1 MKVLFLVHGYPPELC
16 GGTERHV
23 QQLAEWIADC
33 EPGAELDTDE
43 KRHEVVVCAG
53 TLKGGPG
60 ATESWEEQATSRGAA
75 IRVLRLPRTDLY
87 YDHWQKSSSPAIHA
101 RVRELIRVERPDVVS
116 VHHWTRLSR
125 DLVLAAAREGVPA
138 TVHLHDYWTS
148 CPIAFRVKPAD
159 GSFCESSPNG
169 MVCPPCAGAL
179 PPFTPWVRTEEHFIA
194 LAERQ
199 ADLQRELKLA
209 RIVSA
214 PSRAHAE
221 AAARFMDGAL
231 DANAVRIQAPRG
243 ASGSGDER
251 TSQVSGPPWIL
262 AHWGGLSRL
271 KGTDLLF
278 EAVAALSDPFAVRLM
293 LAGNEER
300 PGFLDDLHA
309 RFPQV
314 AFDNHGPFDADG
326 SGTGH
331 PQDAHAAVFPTRA
344 HESFGMVVNEAL
356 RSGLPCAVADIPA
369 FRERL
374 REGTGVR
381 FFASRSANALRD
393 VLQSWVDDPA
403 SLTALRDRVGEAQ
416 SALDELTHG
425 SGSVTESDYR
435 ALLEETAALGPP
447 DPASLPPEDWYSDR
461 IKQHALEEWDRRLSE
476 CSGQELG
483 LE

>member
-23 QQLAEWIADC
+23 QQLAEWIAFM
-33 EPGAELDTDE
+33 DE
-43 KRHEVVVCAG
+43 CHEVVVCAG
-53 TLKGGPG
+53 TLHGGPG
-60 ATESWEEQATSRGAA
+60 AQESWEECAPRGDGKP

-87 YDHWQKSSSPAIHA
+87 YDHWQKSSSPAISG
-101 RVRELIRVERPDVVS
+101 RVRELIRSERPDVVA

-138 TVHLHDYWTS
+138 TVHLHDHWTS
-148 CPIAFRVKPAD
+148 CPIAFRVKPTD
-159 GSFCESSPNG
+159 GSFCESPANG
-169 MVCPPCAGAL
+169 MVCPPCAGSL
-179 PPFTPWVRTEEHFIA
+179 PPFTPWVSMEEHFIA

-199 ADLQRELKLA
+199 ADMQRELKLA

-221 AAARFMDGAL
+221 SVARFMDVALDADQVRILAPNDCGAL
-231 DANAVRIQAPRG
+231 DHQPARH
-243 ASGSGDER
+243 
-251 TSQVSGPPWIL
+251 VSGPPWVI

-278 EAVAALSDPFAVRLM
+278 EAVAALSDPSAVRLM
-293 LAGNEER
+293 LAGVEER
-300 PGFLDDLHA
+300 PGFLADLHA

-314 AFDNHGPFDADG
+314 AYDNHGPFDANDRRAG
-326 SGTGH
+326 R

-374 REGTGVR
+374 REGAGVR
-381 FFASRSANALRD
+381 FFEAGSVIALRD

-403 SLTALRDRVGEAQ
+403 SLTQLRERVGDAQ
-416 SALDELTHG
+416 AALDELTPG
-425 SGSVTESDYR
+425 SGYVPESLYR
-435 ALLEETAALGPP
+435 ALLEEAIDLGPP

-476 CSGQELG
+476 CSAQDLG

>member
-33 EPGAELDTDE
+33 DPGAELLTDE

-60 ATESWEEQATSRGAA
+60 ATESWEQQATSRGAA

-101 RVRELIRVERPDVVS
+101 RVRELIRAERPDVVS

-179 PPFTPWVRTEEHFIA
+179 PPFTPWVLTEEHFIA

-209 RIVSA
+209 RLVSA

-231 DANAVRIQAPRG
+231 DATAVRIIAPHSVAR
-243 ASGSGDER
+243 ASRALPFE
-251 TSQVSGPPWIL
+251 SQPLVL
-262 AHWGGLSRL
+262 AQWGGLSRL

-278 EAVAALSDPFAVRLM
+278 EAVAALGDPAAVRLV
-293 LAGNEER
+293 LAGTEER
-300 PGFLDDLHA
+300 PGFLDELHA
-309 RFPQV
+309 HFPAV
-314 AFDNHGPFDADG
+314 AFEAHGAFDADAL
-326 SGTGH
+326 SAHAVT
-331 PQDAHAAVFPTRA
+331 AVHAAVFPTRA
-344 HESFGMVVNEAL
+344 RESYGVVVDEAL
-356 RSGLPCAVADIPA
+356 ACGLPCALTAVPA
-369 FRERL
+369 WRERFA
-374 REGTGVR
+374 EGAGVR
-381 FFASRSANALRD
+381 YFDSCSAAELRD
-393 VLQSWVDDPA
+393 ILQSWIDDPS
-403 SLTALRDRVGEAQ
+403 SLTALASRVAQ
-416 SALDELTHG
+416 TRSALEAADPGAEFL
-425 SGSVTESDYR
+425 
-435 ALLEETAALGPP
+435 ALLHGTVAAGSP

-461 IKQHALEEWDRRLSE
+461 IEQHALDEWDRRLSQ
-476 CSGQELG
+476 CSRRELG